1 MKLLDIFKTKTNLSE
16 ANIAAKIEKDPKTSK
31 MLGIAWRHDSTLP
44 RSLVARMGPKPTDQ
58 EVVRA
63 WSKLL
68 DDTLRSNNYG
78 DLSADGRFD
87 DWLTRLYINGAADYE
102 DINGEGGD
110 ALGAWYAL
118 NKRSLL
124 RPEDQDFNKFR
135 SIKQLQRI
143 RNDRSYRNE
152 LDRIKDAEH
161 IEKMKREKKDVVIVD
176 NDRYFAIVPLN
187 YGACYTFGNA
197 AGYKPNFCTN
207 SSSGLR
213 WFNNYAPNGIII
225 SVTDKSNQEVADGK
239 WQIHA
244 ATSQIVNGDQ
254 DNRHDIHRNDEK
266 FAQLFPGLMS
276 EIIKGINAHA
286 EEIKQGSMDLTR
298 GGYDIP
304 KEIAAIQSKYPLS
317 VASKVKQPEPEVT
330 PDAEAEPNAEAEPA
344 VDTEDGPGRYSVTH
358 IPTNRTAIIPAN
370 DRTDLMGKLTR
381 KYPDY
386 PTTDY
391 RITKEQE

>member
-1 MKLLDIFKTKTNLSE
+1 MNFKQILEQVEALHE
-16 ANIAAKIEKDPKTSK
+16 ANIAAKIGNDAKMAK
-31 MLGIAWRHDSTLP
+31 MLGIAWRHDATLP
-44 RSLVARMGPKPTDQ
+44 RNLVAKMGPKPTDQ
-58 EVVRA
+58 EVVQA

-68 DDTLRSNNYG
+68 DDTLRTNNYG

-124 RPEDQDFNKFR
+124 RPADQDFNKFK

-143 RNDRSYRNE
+143 RNDRGYRNE

-161 IEKMKREKKDVVIVD
+161 IEKMKREKKDVVVVD

-213 WFNNYAPNGIII
+213 WFTNYAPNGLIVSI
-225 SVTDKSNQEVADGK
+225 TDKQNQDVADGK
-239 WQIHA
+239 WQFHA

-254 DNRHDIHRNDEK
+254 ENRHDRQGNDEK
-266 FAQLFPGLMS
+266 FSKLFPGLMT
-276 EIIKGINAHA
+276 EIIRGIEAHA
-286 EEIKQGSMDLTR
+286 DEIKQGSTDLVR

-304 KEIAAIQSKYPLS
+304 AEIAKIKDKYPLS
-317 VASKVKQPEPEVT
+317 VASKVATNEPEPEEPGV
-330 PDAEAEPNAEAEPA
+330 EAEPE
-344 VDTEDGPGRYSVTH
+344 VDPEDGPGTYAVTH
-358 IPTNRTAIIPAN
+358 IPTNRTANIPAN
-370 DRTDLMGKLTR
+370 DRVDLMGKLNR
-381 KYPDY
+381 KYPEY
-386 PTTDY
+386 PDTDY
-391 RITKEQE
+391 RIVKQQEQ